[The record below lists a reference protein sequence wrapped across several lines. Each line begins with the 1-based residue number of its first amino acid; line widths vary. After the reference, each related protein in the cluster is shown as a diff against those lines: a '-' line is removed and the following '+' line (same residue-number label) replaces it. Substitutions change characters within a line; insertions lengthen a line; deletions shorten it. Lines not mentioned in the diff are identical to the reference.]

1 MRIGFLG
8 PAGTFSHAAV
18 HASPRTPADAELVPA
33 GTVHATVLAVQ
44 SGTVERALV
53 PIENALEGAVN
64 ATLDALAFDA
74 PDVRMVGE
82 EVLAVRHCLVA
93 AQDVPL
99 AAIRTVLSHPQ
110 ANGQCQ
116 DFLRRELP
124 SAAVLPAASTAE
136 AIRLVA
142 AGEAPDPPAAA
153 IGTALAAELYGAVV
167 LREGVED
174 DASNVTRFVW
184 LARDGAVDDAA
195 DAPGGRWKTSV
206 VFSGDGDGRP
216 GWLVRCLSEFAF
228 RGVNLTK
235 IESRPARHR
244 LGHYLFHLDMD
255 GSIADPRVAEA
266 VAALEIHGASTRV
279 LGSYLAA

>member
-1 MRIGFLG
+1 MRIAYLG

-18 HASPRTPADAELVPA
+18 RASARTPVDAELVPVS
-33 GTVHATVLAVQ
+33 TVHATVLAVQ
-44 SGTVERALV
+44 SADVDRALV

-74 PDVRMVGE
+74 PGVLVIGE

-93 AQDVPL
+93 DADRPL
-99 AAIRTVLSHPQ
+99 AEIRTVLSHPQ

-124 SAAVLPAASTAE
+124 QAEVLPAASTAE
-136 AIRLVA
+136 AIRLVTTGA
-142 AGEAPDPPAAA
+142 APGPPAAA
-153 IGTALAAELYGAVV
+153 IGTALAAELYGATV
-167 LREGVED
+167 LQEGVED

-184 LARDGAVDDAA
+184 LGREPDPEPVSPDAV
-195 DAPGGRWKTSV
+195 WKTSV
-206 VFSGDGDGRP
+206 VFSGDGDGAP

-255 GSIADPRVAEA
+255 GSTADGPVADAVGALRV
-266 VAALEIHGASTRV
+266 HGAHVRV
-279 LGSYLAA
+279 LGSYPAA

>member
-1 MRIGFLG
+1 MRIGYLG
-8 PAGTFSHAAV
+8 PEGTFSHAAV
-18 HASPRTPADAELVPA
+18 RAGSRTPRDAELVPL

-44 SGTVERALV
+44 SAEVDRALV

-74 PDVRMVGE
+74 PGVLVIGE

-93 AQDVPL
+93 DTDRPL
-99 AAIRTVLSHPQ
+99 GEIRTVLSHPQ

-124 SAAVLPAASTAE
+124 QAAVLAAASTAE

-142 AGEAPDPPAAA
+142 GGEAPGPPAAA
-153 IGTALAAELYGAVV
+153 IGTALAAELYGATV
-167 LREGVED
+167 LREGIED

-184 LARDGAVDDAA
+184 LGREADPAPVPDGAV
-195 DAPGGRWKTSV
+195 WKTSV
-206 VFSGDGDGRP
+206 VFSGDGDGAP

-255 GSIADPRVAEA
+255 GSTADAPVADAVDALRV
-266 VAALEIHGASTRV
+266 HGAHVRV
-279 LGSYLAA
+279 LGSYPAA

>member
-8 PAGTFSHAAV
+8 PEGTFSHAAV
-18 HASPRTPADAELVPA
+18 RASSRTPADAELVPVS
-33 GTVHATVLAVQ
+33 TVHATVLAVQ
-44 SGTVERALV
+44 AGTVDRALV

-74 PDVRMVGE
+74 PGVVVVGE
-82 EVLAVRHCLVA
+82 EVLAVRHCLVSDSA
-93 AQDVPL
+93 RPL
-99 AAIRTVLSHPQ
+99 ADIRTVLSHPQ

-116 DFLRRELP
+116 DYLRRELP
-124 SAAVLPAASTAE
+124 DAEVLPAASTAE

-142 AGEAPDPPAAA
+142 AGEAPGPPAAA
-153 IGTALAAELYGAVV
+153 IGTALAAELYGATV
-167 LREGVED
+167 LAEGVED
-174 DASNVTRFVW
+174 DTSNVTRFVW
-184 LARDGAVDDAA
+184 LAGEDDP
-195 DAPGGRWKTSV
+195 APAGDDVAWKTSV
-206 VFSGDGDGRP
+206 VFSGDGDGAP

-255 GSIADPRVAEA
+255 GAMADPAVAEA
-266 VAALEIHGASTRV
+266 VGALRVHGAHVRV
-279 LGSYLAA
+279 LGSYPAA